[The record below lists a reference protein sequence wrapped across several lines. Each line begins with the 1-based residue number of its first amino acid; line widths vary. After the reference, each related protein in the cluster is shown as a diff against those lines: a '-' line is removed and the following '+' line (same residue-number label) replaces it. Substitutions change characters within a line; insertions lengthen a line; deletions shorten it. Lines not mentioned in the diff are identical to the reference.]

1 MTLHDPCNTKTME
14 TGGSYVNIFTAAA
27 AASAAVWCFKACVT
41 INKSLL
47 RTSKKTNVQF
57 VVAGHETLTRLH

>member
-1 MTLHDPCNTKTME
+1 MTSHDPCNTKTME

-27 AASAAVWCFKACVT
+27 AAAAAASAAVWCFKACVT

-47 RTSKKTNVQF
+47 HT
-57 VVAGHETLTRLH
+57 